1 MPHGRLRRKPLDR
14 ELVRKD
20 SPVRKE
26 MTTRANPAVRWLA
39 RAACWVF
46 YRTDRVGDVPGH
58 GAVLLL
64 PNHPNALLDPAVIWA
79 TAGRDVRFLAKSTLF
94 NGPLGPLIASAG
106 AIPVYRKLDQG
117 VDTSKNA
124 DTFTAVSEALAAGDA
139 ICIFPEGISH
149 STGRLEPLR
158 TGAARMTLAAERAGT
173 RVTLVPVGLNFDRKT
188 AFRSRVTVVFGQPF
202 AGQDLLDGQDGK
214 QDAAGARA
222 LTDRIAAHMRRLLIE
237 ADPRGDA
244 ALVER
249 VDRLYAAARD
259 RPADPA
265 ERLARRRTIAEGV
278 ARLRDADPERYDHIL
293 MRLRRYDNRLRRFG
307 LRDRHLDWE
316 ISPQDVRTF
325 AVREAII
332 GLVLLPLCAL
342 GLVVFVVPY
351 QVTGFIA
358 RRVTRLHDV
367 IATAQVLTGLV
378 VYGAWLAAIGALVWS
393 VTGRTAALTTMLLTP
408 AVAVAALFAIE
419 RESAVIDAVRAWWLL
434 RRARRSTR
442 ASLRR
447 RRSELADL
455 LDEVNRWLNPDAGG
469 HARGA
474 DSGGGN

>member
-1 MPHGRLRRKPLDR
+1 
-14 ELVRKD
+14 
-20 SPVRKE
+20 

-46 YRTDRVGDVPGH
+46 YRTDRVGDVPEH

-124 DTFTAVSEALAAGDA
+124 ETFAAVSDALAAGDA

-158 TGAARMTLAAERAGT
+158 TGAARMALAAERAGT

-202 AGQDLLDGQDGK
+202 AGRDLLDGRNGRD
-214 QDAAGARA
+214 DAAVARA

-237 ADPRGDA
+237 ADPGGDA

-259 RPADPA
+259 RPSDPA
-265 ERLARRRTIAEGV
+265 ERLARRRTIAEGI
-278 ARLRDADPERYDHIL
+278 ARLREADSERYDQIL

-316 ISPQDVRTF
+316 ISAQTSGP
-325 AVREAII
+325 
-332 GLVLLPLCAL
+332 LPCARSSSASSSCRS
-342 GLVVFVVPY
+342 
-351 QVTGFIA
+351 A
-358 RRVTRLHDV
+358 RS
-367 IATAQVLTGLV
+367 
-378 VYGAWLAAIGALVWS
+378 AWSCSSCRI
-393 VTGRTAALTTMLLTP
+393 R
-408 AVAVAALFAIE
+408 
-419 RESAVIDAVRAWWLL
+419 
-434 RRARRSTR
+434 
-442 ASLRR
+442 
-447 RRSELADL
+447 
-455 LDEVNRWLNPDAGG
+455 
-469 HARGA
+469 
-474 DSGGGN
+474 